1 MDGDDIAG
9 KYLDEQ
15 FCSAPDRP
23 PDELLRWHFQQ
34 AVLMNMKAAGEPSFE
49 FDFPPGSDILAGI
62 REGPKP
68 AERMEY
74 ELFSRFAISSVHHLG
89 ARAVEF

>member
-1 MDGDDIAG
+1 
-9 KYLDEQ
+9 
-15 FCSAPDRP
+15 
-23 PDELLRWHFQQ
+23 
-34 AVLMNMKAAGEPSFE
+34 MNMKGSGEPSFE

-74 ELFSRFAISSVHHLG
+74 ELFSRFAVSFAHGPS
-89 ARAVEF
+89 ARAVEFGILTKDCASVVRKP